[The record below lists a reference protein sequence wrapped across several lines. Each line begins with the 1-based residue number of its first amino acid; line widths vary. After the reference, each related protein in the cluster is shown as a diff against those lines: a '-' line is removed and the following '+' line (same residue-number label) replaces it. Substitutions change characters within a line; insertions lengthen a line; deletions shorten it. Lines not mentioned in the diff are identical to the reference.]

1 MEPLYFNNWLV
12 SKLLTQK
19 LNIYNPHNK
28 VLIIKEV
35 INSFSSINLNWPN
48 GNPVSS
54 NSTAIDITMLE
65 IPSKTNQTLLHINF
79 YKEVSG
85 IEYGNY

>member
-1 MEPLYFNNWLV
+1 MEPVYHNDWL
-12 SKLLTQK
+12 SSRLLSQK
-19 LNIYNPHNK
+19 LNIYHPHNK

-48 GNPVSS
+48 GSPVTS
-54 NSTAIDITMLE
+54 NSTAIDISTLE
-65 IPSKTNQTLLHINF
+65 IPAKSNQTLLNINF

-85 IEYGNY
+85 IEYGY